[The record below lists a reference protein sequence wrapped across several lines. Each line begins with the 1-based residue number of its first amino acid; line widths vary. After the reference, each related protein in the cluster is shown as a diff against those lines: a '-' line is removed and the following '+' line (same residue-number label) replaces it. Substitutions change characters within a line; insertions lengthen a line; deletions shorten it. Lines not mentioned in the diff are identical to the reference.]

1 MKVKNAKY
9 IQEYI
14 IDVFFDDETVK
25 RIDFRNFLFSATNP
39 MTTKYRN
46 IELFKKVKVEYGNLS
61 WGIDGEMELSAES
74 LYNWN
79 D

>member
-1 MKVKNAKY
+1 
-9 IQEYI
+9 
-14 IDVFFDDETVK
+14 
-25 RIDFRNFLFSATNP
+25 

-46 IELFKKVKVEYGNLS
+46 IELFKKFKVEYGNLS

>member
-14 IDVFFDDETVK
+14 IEVFFNDETVK
-25 RIDFRNFLFSATNP
+25 RTNLRSFLFSVTNP

-46 IELFKKVKVEYGNLS
+46 IELFKKFKVEYGNLS

>member
-14 IDVFFDDETVK
+14 IEVFFNDETVK
-25 RIDFRNFLFSATNP
+25 RTNFRSFLFSVTNP

-46 IELFKKVKVEYGNLS
+46 IELFKKFKVEYGNLS